1 MPGHGWGGREAD
13 AVTIGDAISPRRAP
27 TPARACTAPAAP
39 LVLRNAWDAASAKA
53 LVADA
58 PALATTSVGVA
69 AVARLR
75 RRRPHPRRRGLR
87 RARAH
92 RRRRRRPGHRRLRGR
107 LRPGARRPSSRACSA
122 PAPSAATSRTPIT
135 PPATLRDPGEQAAFL
150 AAVKDAG
157 RAAGVDVVL
166 NARVDVHV
174 RGGTLEDGLVRAR
187 AYREA
192 GADCVYP
199 IFGHEEEAHRG
210 LRRGGRRRS
219 TSRCTRPRPT
229 IARMGELGVARAS
242 FGGGLFH
249 VAMKAAASYAP

>member
-1 MPGHGWGGREAD
+1 VSSDLSAQAD
-13 AVTIGDAISPRRAP
+13 ALRALHRP
-27 TPARACTAPAAP
+27 GNP

-69 AVARLR
+69 QSLGYDDGGHVPADLAFAALARIVGAVDVPVTADCEAGY
-75 RRRPHPRRRGLR
+75 GLEP
-87 RARAH
+87 AAFVE
-92 RRRRRRPGHRRLRGR
+92 GL
-107 LRPGARRPSSRACSA
+107 LGAGAVGCNLEDTDH
-122 PAPSAATSRTPIT
+122 ATGG
-135 PPATLRDPGEQAAFL
+135 LRDPGEQAVFL

-157 RAAGVDVVL
+157 RAAGVDLVL

-174 RGGTLEDGLVRAR
+174 RGSTLDDGLVRAR

-199 IFGHEEEAHRG
+199 IFCHEEEGIAAYVEAVGVMNVAIHPAAPS
-210 LRRGGRRRS
+210 L
-219 TSRCTRPRPT
+219 
-229 IARMGELGVARAS
+229 ARMGELGVARAS

-249 VAMKAAASYAP
+249 VAMKAAATYEP